1 MMYLHQDSITY
12 IHYRFFSC
20 LWVISNC
27 LTYLIWGKHNG
38 HSLENSGHLLDTA
51 INNDKLI
58 GSKQLRTRN
67 RRPYHVPNN
76 AMRFF
81 QITKPLSANQQRW
94 NFELTYYFIEP
105 IEVIF
110 IAVTSNH
117 KTVVQTS
124 ERDTGVVA
132 VRTDSRVLS
141 SVKQIRPLS
150 TISISEIV
158 FTIPVI
164 NNKMCSNK
172 SNAVTTWLLGMQLSF
187 LSLQVFT

>member
-1 MMYLHQDSITY
+1 M
-12 IHYRFFSC
+12 
-20 LWVISNC
+20 
-27 LTYLIWGKHNG
+27 
-38 HSLENSGHLLDTA
+38 
-51 INNDKLI
+51 I
-58 GSKQLRTRN
+58 GSKQLRTHN

-81 QITKPLSANQQRW
+81 QITKPLSANQQRS

-105 IEVIF
+105 IAVSF
-110 IAVTSNH
+110 IEISSNS

-132 VRTDSRVLS
+132 VRTHSRVLS

-164 NNKMCSNK
+164 NNKICGNK
-172 SNAVTTWLLGMQLSF
+172 SNVVSTWLLGMQLPF